1 MKLAVGTL
9 NRALFVASQDEYHAL
24 TPLLRTCIEMEECLI
39 ILPKNY
45 TLKHPLLNSK
55 LYDRKD
61 IRLINYY
68 DHVSTLISINES
80 LLTDDT
86 LYLFIDSSLSQPATF
101 ITKDISENA
110 VFDILF
116 RSSDSIFQ

>member
-1 MKLAVGTL
+1 MKLAVSTLTPIYSASLKSVNTHLTGLFDRCLSENESLIMFPKNYVIQHSTL
-9 NRALFVASQDEYHAL
+9 NRNLLSKPSVYVIDYNVDVAE
-24 TPLLRTCIEMEECLI
+24 
-39 ILPKNY
+39 
-45 TLKHPLLNSK
+45 
-55 LYDRKD
+55 
-61 IRLINYY
+61 
-68 DHVSTLISINES
+68 LISINKS

-86 LYLFIDSSLSQPATF
+86 LYLFTGYLIDNTLTF

>member
-9 NRALFVASQDEYHAL
+9 TRALFVASQDEYHTL
-24 TPLLRTCIEMEECLI
+24 TPILRTCIEKEDSLV

-45 TLKHPLLNSK
+45 TLKHPSLNTN
-55 LYDRKD
+55 LHNRKD
-61 IRLINYY
+61 IYIISYY
-68 DHVSTLISINES
+68 DHISTLISINES

-86 LYLFIDSSLSQPATF
+86 LYLFRGSSSSQSATF

>member
-9 NRALFVASQDEYHAL
+9 NRALFVASQDEYHVL

-45 TLKHPLLNSK
+45 TLKHPIFNSK
-55 LYDRKD
+55 LHDRKD
-61 IRLINYY
+61 IHLIDYY

-86 LYLFIDSSLSQPATF
+86 LYLFIGSSLSQSATF

>member
-9 NRALFVASQDEYHAL
+9 NRALSVTSQDEYHIL
-24 TPLLRTCIEMEECLI
+24 SPLLRTCIEMEECLI

-45 TLKHPLLNSK
+45 TLKHPILNNK
-55 LYDRKD
+55 LHDRKD
-61 IRLINYY
+61 IHLIGYY
-68 DHVSTLISINES
+68 DHISTLISINES

-86 LYLFIDSSLSQPATF
+86 LYLFRGSSLNQSATF

-110 VFDILF
+110 VLDILF

>member
-1 MKLAVGTL
+1 MKLAIGSL
-9 NRALFVASQDEYHAL
+9 DRALTITSRDEYHVL

-45 TLKHPLLNSK
+45 TLKHPILNSK
-55 LYDRKD
+55 LHDRKD
-61 IRLINYY
+61 IHLINYY
-68 DHVSTLISINES
+68 AHVSTLISINES

-86 LYLFIDSSLSQPATF
+86 LYLFKDSPSGQSVTF

-116 RSSDSIFQ
+116 RSADSIFK

>member
-1 MKLAVGTL
+1 MKLAVSTLTPIYSASLQSINPHLTGLFDRCLSENESLIMFPKNYVIQHSTL
-9 NRALFVASQDEYHAL
+9 NR
-24 TPLLRTCIEMEECLI
+24 
-39 ILPKNY
+39 N
-45 TLKHPLLNSK
+45 LLNTPSV
-55 LYDRKD
+55 Y
-61 IRLINYY
+61 IINY
-68 DHVSTLISINES
+68 DANVAELISINKS

-86 LYLFIDSSLSQPATF
+86 LYLFTGSLIKNTLTF